1 MVRQHHQLN
10 GHEFDQ
16 TPGVSGGQ
24 ESLACC
30 CPWGHK
36 ESDMNDLVTEKQ
48 QRKKITGENKKV
60 QGLFIADTLT
70 ANCEQPLIF
79 VLYQRSGL
87 VLPYPQT
94 IKDTS

>member
-1 MVRQHHQLN
+1 
-10 GHEFDQ
+10 
-16 TPGVSGGQ
+16 
-24 ESLACC
+24 
-30 CPWGHK
+30 
-36 ESDMNDLVTEKQ
+36 MNDLVTEKQ